1 VKKRTKESNFNNRN
15 KLYPSITRVLLFR
28 KVRFIFNFVNC
39 NHSSGVFRI
48 DGVEFSELEINKQFH
63 YFFFVLYKTGSLCR
77 YACTLPFSEGFVTC
91 NPVRLRSGEDPHFTI
106 VQKADTG
113 GGWRVMYCARGRNG
127 TDIGS
132 VELSC

>member
-1 VKKRTKESNFNNRN
+1 MKKRTKESNFNNRN

-63 YFFFVLYKTGSLCR
+63 YFFFSYYIKPVHYADTHVRFLFQKGSLH
-77 YACTLPFSEGFVTC
+77 VTQLDY
-91 NPVRLRSGEDPHFTI
+91 VLEKIRISLLFRKLIQAE
-106 VQKADTG
+106 VG
-113 GGWRVMYCARGRNG
+113 G
-127 TDIGS
+127 
-132 VELSC
+132 